1 MSAPLTALALM
12 TPGILD
18 QGSVL
23 PRCPKERMGPPR
35 WVSVQTYP
43 LPLTSH
49 ALQVWGENLKNV
61 H

>member
-1 MSAPLTALALM
+1 M